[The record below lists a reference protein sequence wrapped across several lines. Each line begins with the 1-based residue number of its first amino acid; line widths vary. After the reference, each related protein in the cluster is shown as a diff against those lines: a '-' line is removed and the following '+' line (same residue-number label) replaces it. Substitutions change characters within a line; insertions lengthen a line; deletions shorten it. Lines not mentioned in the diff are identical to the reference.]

1 MDPMTMPDVLPRPKR
16 RGIESSPE
24 DRLIVAIRVIQERQR
39 QGLTVKA
46 RQPLT
51 SAIGTLRSIESGDKR
66 PTIKLALKIAAVLP
80 GPPGTR
86 FKRDRP
92 RAERGVVP
100 AAKQQGPG
108 ERPA

>member
-1 MDPMTMPDVLPRPKR
+1 MDPMTMLDVLPRPKR

-51 SAIGTLRSIESGDKR
+51 SAIGTLRSIESGDKM
-66 PTIKLALKIAAVLP
+66 PTIKLALKIAAVLQV
-80 GPPGTR
+80 PPGTL
-86 FKRDRP
+86 FKRDRR
-92 RAERGVVP
+92 RANRVVITS
-100 AAKQQGPG
+100 
-108 ERPA
+108 